1 MSRTNRARGAQISVR
16 DLTLART
23 GRPIVAGLDLTV
35 STDSKLAIVGE
46 NGAGKSTLLA
56 ALAGVLAPQSGSIVS
71 HGRIAVAEQEL
82 PAAGGRT
89 VDDAI
94 VFAIDDSRRALD
106 DLDRAATGLAEGA
119 PGAED
124 RYASALDRAT
134 VLQAWDAER
143 RVTTALEAL
152 GAETQR
158 TRPLAELSVGQR
170 YRVRLACVL
179 GGDAEILLL
188 DEPTNH
194 LDAQGLAFLTEN
206 LRGRGGGYAVVSH
219 DRRLLADV
227 GETFLD
233 LDPSADGRPRLYGG
247 GYEGYRAGRAA
258 ERERWEQL
266 YQAQETEAGRLRER
280 LQEAQ
285 SRLVTGWRPDKGTG
299 KHQRASR
306 APGTV
311 RTVKRRQEALDARAV
326 PVPAPPARLTVPDRP
341 VRVGG
346 TLLAA
351 DEVTVAGRMA
361 APVTLSLR
369 AGEKLVVCGPNG
381 AGKSTLLAV
390 LRGELAPTGGTV
402 RRHGAARLGTLT
414 QETEA
419 AETRTGRELSV
430 GQRRRRALLTMLAGE
445 PDVMLLDEPTNHLSM
460 ALVDDLTEAL
470 RRQSAAVVV
479 ATHDRALLAALSDWQ
494 RISIGAG

>member
-1 MSRTNRARGAQISVR
+1 M
-16 DLTLART
+16 
-23 GRPIVAGLDLTV
+23 
-35 STDSKLAIVGE
+35 
-46 NGAGKSTLLA
+46 
-56 ALAGVLAPQSGSIVS
+56 
-71 HGRIAVAEQEL
+71 
-82 PAAGGRT
+82 
-89 VDDAI
+89 
-94 VFAIDDSRRALD
+94 
-106 DLDRAATGLAEGA
+106 
-119 PGAED
+119 
-124 RYASALDRAT
+124 
-134 VLQAWDAER
+134 
-143 RVTTALEAL
+143 
-152 GAETQR
+152 
-158 TRPLAELSVGQR
+158 
-170 YRVRLACVL
+170 
-179 GGDAEILLL
+179 
-188 DEPTNH
+188 
-194 LDAQGLAFLTEN
+194 
-206 LRGRGGGYAVVSH
+206 
-219 DRRLLADV
+219 
-227 GETFLD
+227 
-233 LDPSADGRPRLYGG
+233 
-247 GYEGYRAGRAA
+247 
-258 ERERWEQL
+258 
-266 YQAQETEAGRLRER
+266 
-280 LQEAQ
+280 
-285 SRLVTGWRPDKGTG
+285 
-299 KHQRASR
+299 
-306 APGTV
+306 
-311 RTVKRRQEALDARAV
+311 KRRQEALDARAV

-479 ATHDRALLAALSDWQ
+479 ATHDRALLAALSDWP